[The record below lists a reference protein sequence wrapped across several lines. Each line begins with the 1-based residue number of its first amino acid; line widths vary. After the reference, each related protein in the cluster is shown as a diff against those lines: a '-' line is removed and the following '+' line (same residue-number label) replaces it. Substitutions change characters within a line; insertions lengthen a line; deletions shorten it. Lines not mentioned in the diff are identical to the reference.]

1 MSNEVN
7 FFYARQAELKTFL
20 LEQQSLSMAQDVE
33 HMLQKNLPLAA
44 ASYFEHII
52 CSLLLR
58 YVDRKSNSSPE
69 LRAFFEIKAIKRQYH
84 TLFDWE
90 KSNVNKFLSH
100 FGENFKIE
108 TSREIDGSAELT
120 RAAQAFIELGSIRNR
135 IVHQNYAAFIGNKSS
150 EEVFVLFQRA
160 EEFIAFIESKLL
172 PPGVAAA

>member
-1 MSNEVN
+1 VP
-7 FFYARQAELKTFL
+7 FFGTGSRIYGAGECLDFQRPL
-20 LEQQSLSMAQDVE
+20 SL
-33 HMLQKNLPLAA
+33 P
-44 ASYFEHII
+44 
-52 CSLLLR
+52 
-58 YVDRKSNSSPE
+58 
-69 LRAFFEIKAIKRQYH
+69 
-84 TLFDWE
+84 
-90 KSNVNKFLSH
+90 
-100 FGENFKIE
+100 GENFKIE